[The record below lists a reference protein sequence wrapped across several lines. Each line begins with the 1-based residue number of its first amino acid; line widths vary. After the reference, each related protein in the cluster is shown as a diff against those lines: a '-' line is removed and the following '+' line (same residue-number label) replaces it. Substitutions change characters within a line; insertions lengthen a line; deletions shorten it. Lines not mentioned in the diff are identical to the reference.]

1 MVGHS
6 VKFQRNGGEEPQ
18 LTVCDWLYTGQ
29 VEDNPHK
36 VTPPDGTMGSAIWDE
51 EGAVL
56 GFWDCYIPTGL
67 FAGMANAV
75 SASELSGRGFFLMPG

>member
-36 VTPPDGTMGSAIWDE
+36 VTPPDGTMGSAIFDE
-51 EGAVL
+51 EGRCGAFGTAIFRPDSL
-56 GFWDCYIPTGL
+56 RAWRML
-67 FAGMANAV
+67 
-75 SASELSGRGFFLMPG
+75 